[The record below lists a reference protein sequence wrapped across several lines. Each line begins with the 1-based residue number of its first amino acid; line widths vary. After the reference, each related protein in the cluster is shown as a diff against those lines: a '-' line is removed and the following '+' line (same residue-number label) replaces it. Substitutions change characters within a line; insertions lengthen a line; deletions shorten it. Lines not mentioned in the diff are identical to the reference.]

1 MMCMYMA
8 ALCKWSNYN
17 DSATFC
23 AYYYH
28 YYYYVGIHMGNK
40 TKQSSSSF
48 KSSQLQCYKGDFCLL
63 LNLAFCI
70 YFLIFKTRDRE
81 RREFRLLANLIT
93 ILLTNL
99 LKPVWYSKVN
109 LGKKSI
115 VIEHHLL

>member
-1 MMCMYMA
+1 
-8 ALCKWSNYN
+8 
-17 DSATFC
+17 
-23 AYYYH
+23 
-28 YYYYVGIHMGNK
+28 MGNK

-63 LNLAFCI
+63 LNLACI